1 MNYSDN
7 ELKQIE
13 KLAAIFTPI
22 SIIADTLDVPAEVLR
37 SDIKERNSDA
47 SRAYRRGK
55 NATLIKIRAQET
67 QLAFVGSPLAIEN
80 ANRNLM
86 DMEDDE

>member
-1 MNYSDN
+1 MTYSDK
-7 ELKQIE
+7 ELQRIE
-13 KLAAIFTPI
+13 ELAAIFTPI
-22 SIIADTLDVPAEVLR
+22 SIIADSLDIVAEVLR
-37 SDIKERNSDA
+37 QDIKDRNTEVSK
-47 SRAYRRGK
+47 AYRRGK
-55 NATLIKIRAQET
+55 NGTLIKIRAQET